1 MTDSAKVAL
10 LLFVSVRVLR
20 DVVCPTVLVT
30 LTVPALVAF
39 KVNDCVL
46 AVVPLTAPLMFKLPP
61 AVLRTTSSVNVTP
74 VAEPTTL
81 SPKLMAVRPA
91 VLI

>member
-1 MTDSAKVAL
+1 MTESAKVAP
-10 LLFVSVRVLR
+10 LLFVSVSVLI
-20 DVVCPTVLVT
+20 DAVWPTVLVT

-61 AVLRTTSSVNVTP
+61 AVVSTTSSVNVTP
-74 VAEPTTL
+74 VAEPTVA
-81 SPKLMAVRPA
+81 SPKLMAFKPL